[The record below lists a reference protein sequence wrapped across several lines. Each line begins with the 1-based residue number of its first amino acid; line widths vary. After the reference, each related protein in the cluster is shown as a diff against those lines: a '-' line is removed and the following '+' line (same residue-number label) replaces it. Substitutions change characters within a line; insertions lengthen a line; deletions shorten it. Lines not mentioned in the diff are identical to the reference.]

1 MDFASDGDLYQK
13 IVKFKKEKL
22 TFPEDT
28 VWRILIGSVKALACF
43 HDLKIFHR
51 DIKSANVFLNQ
62 NGNAILGD
70 LNVSKVAK

>member
-28 VWRILIGSVKALACF
+28 VWRYLIGSV
-43 HDLKIFHR
+43 
-51 DIKSANVFLNQ
+51 
-62 NGNAILGD
+62 
-70 LNVSKVAK
+70 